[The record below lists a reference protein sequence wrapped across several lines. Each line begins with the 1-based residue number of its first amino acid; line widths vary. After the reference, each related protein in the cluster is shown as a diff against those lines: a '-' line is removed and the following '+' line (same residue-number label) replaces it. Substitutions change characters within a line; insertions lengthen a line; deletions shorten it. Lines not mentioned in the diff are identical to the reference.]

1 MTQTESGPRSL
12 SIYTR
17 IFLTMLSVAL
27 IPVLIVGVRNVLNE
41 QTQTTA
47 RVDQQFEQ
55 EAKVLATNVAG
66 WIDTNIRALHENA
79 LLPEIRS
86 GVPTRQIPVLH
97 AIASTY
103 RWAFLTATIGSDGKN
118 VARSDLSPP
127 MEYNDREYFRQ
138 AMAGDELGYQV
149 LIAKTTGKPALAL
162 ATSYPVDTGG
172 KAVLMT
178 SSHLTDVSD
187 ATSASRIGR
196 TGFSFLLDGKGRVI
210 AHPSPEF
217 QGKLVDLSAH
227 PAFKATRSADQAR
240 VTYTEEGKEIVAYA
254 LVTRLGWVIVVQ
266 QEADEAFAPVKAAVR
281 STVVAILAV
290 AGIALLAAYLL
301 ARVLALP
308 IQRLTAAA
316 DAISRGE
323 TTVTIAGIERGD
335 ELGGLAR
342 AIDRMRVSIDMA
354 MKRLR
359 RTSDSTQS

>member
-12 SIYTR
+12 SIYTKT
-17 IFLTMLSVAL
+17 FLTMLSVAL
-27 IPVLIVGVRNVLNE
+27 IPVLIVGVRNVMNE

-55 EAKVLATNVAG
+55 EAKVLATDVAG
-66 WIDTNIRALHENA
+66 WIDTNIRALQQNA

-86 GVPTRQIPVLH
+86 GVAARQTPVLH
-97 AIASTY
+97 AIANTY
-103 RWAFLTATIGSDGKN
+103 RWAFLAATIGADGKN
-118 VARSDLSPP
+118 VARSDVSPP

-138 AMAGDELGYQV
+138 AMAGAELGYQV

-162 ATSYPVDTGG
+162 ATAYPVDTGG
-172 KAVLMT
+172 NAVLMT

-187 ATSASRIGR
+187 AMSASRIGR

-227 PAFKATRSADQAR
+227 PAFQATRSAQKAR
-240 VTYTEEGKEIVAYA
+240 VTYTEGGKELVAHA

-266 QEADEAFAPVKAAVR
+266 QEADEAFAPVHAALR
-281 STVVAILAV
+281 STVIAVLAV

-301 ARVLALP
+301 ARALALP
-308 IQRLTAAA
+308 ILRLTAAA

-323 TTVTIAGIERGD
+323 TTVTIAEVKRGD

-342 AIDRMRVSIDMA
+342 AIDRMRISIDMA

-359 RTSDSTQS
+359 RSSDFTQS